1 MVVSSRAAAGA
12 GAGTAAAT
20 GDSADPPTSTG
31 SRPLSRLY
39 RLSVGFTIGSQPVT
53 NPCMA
58 MPTMLEI
65 TQYSAKPLG
74 KFSVKKPNIAGIIHS
89 IMRFVDAWRSSA
101 VGIVVIF
108 CITNMDAPTRT
119 GITNGDGSGSAKS
132 IHRKRL
138 SSGIT
143 LWTCGSQS

>member
-1 MVVSSRAAAGA
+1 MAAADA
-12 GAGTAAAT
+12 GAAGIAAAT
-20 GDSADPPTSTG
+20 DAPASAPPSSG

-39 RLSVGFTIGSQPVT
+39 RFTVGFTIGSQPVT

-58 MPTMLEI
+58 MPTTFEI

-74 KFSVKKPNIAGIIHS
+74 KLSVKKPNIAGIIQS
-89 IMRFVDAWRSSA
+89 IMRLVDAWRSSA

-119 GITNGDGSGSAKS
+119 GMTNGDGSATAKS